1 MDGSNAN
8 GEDGGKPKRRARVA
22 CIQCRQKRGRCDGT
36 NPCTPCRRQNTP
48 CTYSRSDRRLWISQS
63 DYLQLVEERDALK
76 KRCEELEQ
84 GNGSSSLAAPGLS
97 RQRTGSSTRDPSR
110 QEDRPND
117 FAAPGDEEDEVSE
130 GAEAAGRLLSDEKG
144 SARELTPSGYR

>member
-1 MDGSNAN
+1 MDDQGDEA
-8 GEDGGKPKRRARVA
+8 GGKGKRRARIA

-76 KRCEELEQ
+76 RQCEQMEK
-84 GNGSSSLAAPGLS
+84 GSTGPTAGGPSSQAIVKD
-97 RQRTGSSTRDPSR
+97 DPSAEER
-110 QEDRPND
+110 ERIAEN
-117 FAAPGDEEDEVSE
+117 ALIDEEDAVSD
-130 GAEAAGRLLSDEKG
+130 GGEAAGRLLSDDKG
-144 SARELTPSGYR
+144 SARESARYGQG